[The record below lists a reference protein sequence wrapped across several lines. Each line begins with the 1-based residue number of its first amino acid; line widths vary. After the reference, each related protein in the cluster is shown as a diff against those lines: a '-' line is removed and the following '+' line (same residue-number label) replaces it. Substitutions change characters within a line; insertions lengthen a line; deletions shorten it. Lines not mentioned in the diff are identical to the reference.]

1 MKKKKEKKENPK
13 WKKLKMIIM
22 IILVI
27 YIVINRIIGM
37 FMTSQTSNNNTV
49 SLATNE
55 YSFVRVSECLSK
67 YIAAINTKN
76 PNDIIAIY
84 SDKYK
89 TENNITT
96 DNVFSINNLSN
107 VVSFKIEQLYSDNTY
122 YYAYVTFYNQ
132 DENSNIEK
140 SSQELTI
147 QLYKNNTFAITP
159 QIPENLVQ
167 GD

>member
-1 MKKKKEKKENPK
+1 MKKKKEKIENPK
-13 WKKLKMIIM
+13 LKKIKNIIM
-22 IILVI
+22 IIFVI
-27 YIVINRIIGM
+27 YIAIKGIISL
-37 FMTSQTSNNNTV
+37 FITNETPNNTV

-67 YIAAINTKN
+67 YIEALNTKN
-76 PNDIIAIY
+76 PNDIIPIY

-96 DNVFSINNLSN
+96 DNVLSINNLSN
-107 VVSFKIEQLYSDNTY
+107 VVNFKIEELYSDNIY

-140 SSQELTI
+140 SSQEFTI
-147 QLYKNNTFAITP
+147 QLYENNTFAITP
-159 QIPENLVQ
+159 QIRENLVQ